1 MSDVEQKQT
10 TDTAPVNNDVL
21 MLGEKLKQ
29 ARQNKGLSVG
39 EVAER
44 LKLAVS
50 QVEAMEANDPSRFPE
65 PVFARGF
72 FRSYARFLQ
81 LNEAEVLGDLNQMF
95 PTERVAVNH
104 AQNQSKHKSV
114 PVGKASNGK
123 KLPKWLWMAGL
134 VVVIVGVAVTW
145 PKGESEEVA
154 TDEGAPL
161 AVGELAAPQVVPAE
175 PVPASDAAATDG
187 NAALAE
193 GVAEGSGAAT
203 ADAAVSPAVNN
214 GVLVVTIPNRSM
226 LLVKDKEGEVLISK
240 IVPARSEHRF
250 EGGAPYDVRIGYA
263 RGASMT
269 FNDEAVDLSGAFV
282 DKTTA
287 ATTVP
292 AQNTA
297 APAAEAGTVPVQ

>member
-10 TDTAPVNNDVL
+10 TETAPVNDAVL
-21 MLGEKLKQ
+21 PLGEKLKQ
-29 ARQNKGLSVG
+29 ARLNKGLSVG

-44 LKLAVS
+44 LKLGVT
-50 QVEAMEANDPSRFPE
+50 QVDAMEASDPSRFPE

-81 LNEAEVLGDLNQMF
+81 LNEADVLADLNKMF
-95 PTERVAVNH
+95 PSERVAVNH
-104 AQNQSKHKSV
+104 GQNASANKPISV
-114 PVGKASNGK
+114 GRAGSGK

-134 VVVIVGVAVTW
+134 VVVIVGVAVAW
-145 PKGESEEVA
+145 PKGDGEEVA
-154 TDEGAPL
+154 ADADMPL
-161 AVGELAAPQVVPAE
+161 AVGELAAPQVE
-175 PVPASDAAATDG
+175 PVAPVV
-187 NAALAE
+187 AE
-193 GVAEGSGAAT
+193 GVAEGTEVTVAPAETDEAT
-203 ADAAVSPAVNN
+203 VAAVGNE
-214 GVLVVTIPNRSM
+214 VLVVNIASRSM
-226 LLVKDKEGEVLISK
+226 LTVKNKDGEVLMSK

-269 FNDEAVDLSGAFV
+269 FNDEAVDLTSAFV

-292 AQNTA
+292 AANAA
-297 APAAEAGTVPVQ
+297 APAAATATVPGHD